1 MAGNSWRWPAQT
13 KAYVT
18 EDDEYDWTQP
28 MNQTDTL
35 IKRTF
40 VFLVAIVAAI
50 VLIGIIRFTT
60 GPALQ
65 EILLDSDASF
75 WPFTVQNIMWI
86 ALFIGFGE
94 LVLRWS
100 AAKDEESQLA
110 RGYLPTD
117 GRPLDMDLL
126 TRIRDSIASRKF
138 ARNAFLPRLIG
149 RTIDQYR
156 VSGKE
161 DQALGVMN
169 ASLELYM
176 HEIDLRYS
184 ILRYLTWL
192 IPSLGFIGT
201 VMGIMFALQYA
212 GVPANA
218 ESEDFLYQ
226 VTQRLGVAF
235 TTTLLALIMSAV
247 LVLIQSM
254 VQAKEERALNAAGQ
268 YTIDNLILKLG
279 EVPAQTAEPTQS

>member
-1 MAGNSWRWPAQT
+1 MNE
-13 KAYVT
+13 T
-18 EDDEYDWTQP
+18 E
-28 MNQTDTL
+28 TL
-35 IKRTF
+35 IKRAF
-40 VFLVAIVAAI
+40 VFLVAIIAAI

-60 GPALQ
+60 GPTLQ

-100 AAKDEESQLA
+100 AAKDEESQLQ

-117 GRPLDMDLL
+117 GRALDMDLL
-126 TRIRDSIASRKF
+126 EKIRSSIASRKF
-138 ARNAFLPRLIG
+138 ARNAFLPRLIS

-218 ESEDFLYQ
+218 DSPDFLYE

-268 YTIDNLILKLG
+268 YTIDNLILRLG
-279 EVPAQTAEPTQS
+279 ERANSTGAN

>member
-1 MAGNSWRWPAQT
+1 
-13 KAYVT
+13 
-18 EDDEYDWTQP
+18 

-35 IKRTF
+35 IKRAF
-40 VFLVAIVAAI
+40 VFLIAIVAAI
-50 VLIGIIRFTT
+50 VLIGIIKFTA
-60 GPALQ
+60 GPTLR
-65 EILLDSDASF
+65 EILLDSNASY
-75 WPFTVQNIMWI
+75 WPFTIQNIMWV

-117 GRPLDMDLL
+117 GRRLDDSVLGK
-126 TRIRDSIASRKF
+126 IRDSIASRKF
-138 ARNAFLPRLIG
+138 ARNAFLPRMIS

-184 ILRYLTWL
+184 TLRYLTWL

-201 VMGIMFALQYA
+201 VLGIMFALQYA
-212 GVPANA
+212 GIPANA
-218 ESEDFLYQ
+218 ESEEFLYE

-247 LVLIQSM
+247 LVLAQSM
-254 VQAKEERALNAAGQ
+254 VQSKEERALNAAGQ
-268 YTIDNLILKLG
+268 YTIDNLILRIGGRAKTETETG
-279 EVPAQTAEPTQS
+279 TTF

>member
-1 MAGNSWRWPAQT
+1 
-13 KAYVT
+13 
-18 EDDEYDWTQP
+18 
-28 MNQTDTL
+28 MNQTETL
-35 IKRTF
+35 IKRAF

-50 VLIGIIRFTT
+50 IVIALIRVFFGAGLR
-60 GPALQ
+60 
-65 EILLDSDASF
+65 EILLDDDSRA
-75 WPFTVQNIMWI
+75 WPFTVQNIMWVS
-86 ALFIGFGE
+86 LFVGFGE

-100 AAKDEESQLA
+100 AAVDEEGQLK

-117 GRPLDMDLL
+117 GRQLDLGVL
-126 TRIRDSIASRKF
+126 GKIRDSIANRKF

-156 VSGKE
+156 MSGEKGE
-161 DQALGVMN
+161 ALGVMN

-218 ESEDFLYQ
+218 EADDFLYQ
-226 VTQRLGVAF
+226 VTSRLGVAF

-268 YTIDNLILKLG
+268 YTIDNLILRLG
-279 EVPAQTAEPTQS
+279 DEPTPATPLREAAE